1 MDLTIHCDGGSRG
14 NPGLAACAYIAY
26 EGEREVASK
35 GVFLGI
41 TTNNVAEY
49 SALIHAFEWLKN
61 LPQIGSVTFVLDSE
75 LVVKQMQGLYK
86 VKSPLLLP
94 LVIQIKA
101 AERSLGVAV
110 NYRHVLRSENSEA
123 DLLVN
128 QTLDSV
134 ASK

>member
-1 MDLTIHCDGGSRG
+1 
-14 NPGLAACAYIAY
+14 
-26 EGEREVASK
+26 
-35 GVFLGI
+35 
-41 TTNNVAEY
+41 
-49 SALIHAFEWLKN
+49 
-61 LPQIGSVTFVLDSE
+61 
-75 LVVKQMQGLYK
+75 MQGLYK

-101 AERSLGVAV
+101 AERALGVAV
-110 NYRHVLRSENSEA
+110 NYRHVLRNENSEA

>member
-1 MDLTIHCDGGSRG
+1 MDLIIHCDGGSRG
-14 NPGLAACAYIAY
+14 NPGPAACAYIAY

-49 SALIHAFEWLKN
+49 SALIHAYSWLKN
-61 LPQIGSVTFVLDSE
+61 LPQVASVTFVLDSE

-101 AERSLGVAV
+101 AERALGVAV
-110 NYRHVLRSENSEA
+110 NYRHVLRNENSEA